1 MTESN
6 TQSFFEIGKMKRR
19 NCYLDFA
26 KKEKHVIFATN
37 YCVYEMEAFF
47 KTHKYLVEH
56 VSSPVKRGLMQE
68 IDWSRRLIGI
78 KGSRG
83 VGKTTFLLQYA
94 KENFGPDDRTC
105 LYINLNNLYFAD
117 KKLSDFV
124 DEFYR
129 LGGRCLL
136 IDQVFKYP
144 TVSYRQNRD
153 Y

>member
-1 MTESN
+1 MLYLPRITAYTRWRPFSKHI
-6 TQSFFEIGKMKRR
+6 SIGRTR
-19 NCYLDFA
+19 EFSC
-26 KKEKHVIFATN
+26 EK
-37 YCVYEMEAFF
+37 
-47 KTHKYLVEH
+47 
-56 VSSPVKRGLMQE
+56 GLMQE

-124 DEFYR
+124 DEF
-129 LGGRCLL
+129 
-136 IDQVFKYP
+136 IAWV
-144 TVSYRQNRD
+144 VVAS
-153 Y
+153 